1 MLHKNNSPQV
11 VKPSLCPCLPKT
23 LNPEPD
29 STITSNA
36 AMFKHSLTCMPPSP
50 EANFLSTQMTR
61 HSLICIR
68 YQILYSMMFE
78 EEDKA
83 VQHVSWQWEAGWF
96 ACGYSSAHLQVQ
108 LHFAFSWNL
117 WRFHDYTIHQC
128 NQVHCIQVGRNNPQ
142 FLSILRLCN
151 SESNFIEIIT
161 LPFHKCKSQDL
172 INNTHENTAMDSS
185 HVPEF
190 VSPEGKVPIRRE
202 AHGCQ
207 IVEALLL
214 YSF

>member
-1 MLHKNNSPQV
+1 
-11 VKPSLCPCLPKT
+11 
-23 LNPEPD
+23 
-29 STITSNA
+29 
-36 AMFKHSLTCMPPSP
+36 MFKHSLKQPSP
-50 EANFLSTQMTR
+50 EANFSSTQMTG

-68 YQILYSMMFE
+68 YQILYFMMFE

-96 ACGYSSAHLQVQ
+96 AFGYSSAHLQVQ
-108 LHFAFSWNL
+108 LQFAFSWNL

-128 NQVHCIQVGRNNPQ
+128 NQVHCTQVHCTQVHCNQVGRNNPQ
-142 FLSILRLCN
+142 FIYILLLCN
-151 SESNFIEIIT
+151 SESNFIEIIA

-172 INNTHENTAMDSS
+172 IDKTHENTAIDSS
-185 HVPEF
+185 QVQEF

-202 AHGCQ
+202 PHGCR

-214 YSF
+214 YSL